1 MIAPGIYPAMS
12 FPDYL
17 ALEAASK
24 GKLHAIHTK
33 TPAHALVTREPSKEM
48 VWGTAFH
55 LALLEPA
62 KFETGVAMNPHDGRT
77 KAGKDFVAENA
88 GKVIVNTSDY
98 NDIIRARDVLLG
110 NPTIRALVQREGM
123 TEATGIWIDPETGVL
138 CRCRPDHYVPD
149 LKIMVDLKTTTNAGP
164 DAFARTA
171 ETFGY
176 DIQDAMYSE
185 GWGLA
190 GGGDVEDF
198 IFVVVEREPPY
209 AHAIYQLDEPE
220 RARGRQIMRKALARY
235 AECKGAGRW
244 PGFPTGVSRLKF
256 RDWVHQSDANNG
268 LYQEDVA

>member
-1 MIAPGIYPAMS
+1 MTPGIYPDLP
-12 FPDYL
+12 FDEYL
-17 ALEAASK
+17 RIDAASK
-24 GKLHAIHTK
+24 GKLHALFTK
-33 TPAHALVTREPSKEM
+33 TPSHALVTREPTKDM

-77 KAGKDFVAENA
+77 KAGKEFVTEHA
-88 GKVIVNTSDY
+88 GKIVVSTGDY
-98 NDIIRARDVLLG
+98 NDLIRARDTLLQ

-123 TEATGIWIDPETGVL
+123 TEATGLWVDPDTGVL

-149 LKIMVDLKTTTNAGP
+149 LAMMVDLKTTTSAGP
-164 DAFARTA
+164 DSFAKTA

-209 AHAIYQLDEPE
+209 AHAIYQLNEPE
-220 RARGRQIMRKALARY
+220 RNRGRAIMRKALARY
-235 AECKGAGRW
+235 AECKASGEW
-244 PGFPTGVSRLKF
+244 PGYPTGVSGLAFKP
-256 RDWVHQSDANNG
+256 WVHQQDSMTE
-268 LYQEDVA
+268 LYQEGAL